1 VSTHQQRETVRRAYK
16 YRCGY
21 CGVREEEA
29 ASELEIDH
37 FQPRSADGGEDVANL
52 VYCCTTCNR
61 LKGDFWPVSE
71 SPSHRRLLHPQRDDL
86 TAHMR
91 EEADGRLTPLTET
104 GAFHLDRLRL
114 NRAPLSALRRARLEN
129 AQTQQDLT
137 ELQTE
142 QNQLREQLA
151 ARDEEIREILDQ
163 LARLLETNH

>member
-1 VSTHQQRETVRRAYK
+1 VSTQQHRETIRRAYN

-29 ASELEIDH
+29 GSELEIDH
-37 FQPRSADGGEDVANL
+37 FKPRSVGGGENLENL

-61 LKGDFWPVSE
+61 LKGDFWPVSG
-71 SPSHRRLLHPQRDDL
+71 SPTYRRLLHPQSDDL
-86 TAHMR
+86 TAHAR
-91 EEADGRLTPLTET
+91 EETDGRLTALTEI

-114 NRAPLSALRRARLEN
+114 NRAPLMALRRARLEN

-137 ELQTE
+137 ELQIE

-151 ARDEEIREILDQ
+151 ARDEEIKEILEQ
-163 LARLLETNH
+163 LARLLEP